1 MSFAKDVGNVS
12 RREMCLWRD
21 VSDVKGET
29 SWVREAYACVWEREK
44 GERKG
49 THKKSERCF

>member
-29 SWVREAYACVWEREK
+29 SWVREAYACVWERER
-44 GERKG
+44 GERKR